1 MIRRTIRLGLMAI
14 LIWATLPAM
23 AGFPKPQNKPPH
35 PLEGLYEVSATR
47 TDTGQGFKFLV
58 SLTSDGGK
66 WVGEVRETPFP
77 VTVKEV
83 AVAGENSLTGSATA
97 DAKGKAISFTV
108 KVEGSKIT
116 CNASDGDKA
125 ITLTATKKATE
136 GKAPATVEGT
146 YEGQAVAEGE
156 NTLPIELIIK
166 RTKPSDK

>member
-1 MIRRTIRLGLMAI
+1 MTRRTMRSGLLAMLICATIMAV
-14 LIWATLPAM
+14 T
-23 AGFPKPQNKPPH
+23 GFPKAQNKPLH

-58 SLTSDGGK
+58 SLKSDGGK

-97 DAKGKAISFTV
+97 DAMGKAISFTV

-116 CNASDGDKA
+116 CNASDGEKA
-125 ITLTATKKATE
+125 ANLTATKKATE
-136 GKAPATVEGT
+136 GRGAATVEGT
-146 YEGQAVAEGE
+146 YEGQAGAEGE
-156 NTLPIELIIK
+156 NTFPNELIIK
-166 RTKPSDK
+166 RAKPSDK